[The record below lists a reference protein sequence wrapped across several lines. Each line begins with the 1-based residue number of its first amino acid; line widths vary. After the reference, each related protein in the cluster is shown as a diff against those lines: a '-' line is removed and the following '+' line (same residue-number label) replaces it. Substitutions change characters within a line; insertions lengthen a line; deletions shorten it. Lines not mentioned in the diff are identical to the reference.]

1 MCYQLVL
8 VSTLTLSE
16 VRSML
21 PAGTHA
27 DAMGPATQ
35 APWRAL
41 LAGSQTA
48 VVLRAGHCACG
59 LLQPRFR
66 ASHTDEAHLRARY
79 RALRVPRAQVVR
91 ALERHRRST
100 AAVTRAEPDALVRL
114 VTEHA
119 RNAGASAWL
128 LAFSAHDEPPSL
140 PATAVI
146 TRRVADLA
154 DDPDGWL
161 EEDRVTL
168 VRP

>member
-8 VSTLTLSE
+8 ISTLTLSE

-27 DAMGPATQ
+27 DAMGPSTQ

-41 LAGSQTA
+41 LPRAQTA

-66 ASHTDEAHLRARY
+66 ASHTDEAHLRERY
-79 RALRVPRAQVVR
+79 RALRVPRPDVVR
-91 ALERHRRST
+91 ALERHRRSV
-100 AAVTRAEPDALVRL
+100 AALTRAEPDALARL
-114 VTEHA
+114 VAEHA

-128 LAFSAHDEPPSL
+128 LGFSAHDDPPLL
-140 PATAVI
+140 PATAVVS
-146 TRRVADLA
+146 RRLDEIRI
-154 DDPDGWL
+154 DPDGWL
-161 EEDRVTL
+161 AEDQVTL
-168 VRP
+168 VQP